1 MSPHHVGQR
10 PADRHRLGFTLVE
23 LLVVLTVVVLLTSA
37 LLGAI
42 YAAQEAARATQTRH
56 TIAKLHMHTM
66 FHWATYRTRRLRIA
80 PRGSDPN
87 NPNENYTAFA
97 ARRLGLLWQVMQVEM
112 PDHYNEFLR
121 YPPSLSAG
129 SPFAMAHWYRQVVQ
143 AAPNP
148 SQVANSNRAA
158 ECLYLFITFGAR
170 SEDDLPL
177 RSREVGD
184 TDGDGMLE
192 FLDGWGQPIRWLRWA
207 PGFQLPGVS
216 PVPAT
221 GAVAEDPFDPLKA
234 SRLLQ
239 PANNTQWNN
248 TPTGYMIPLIYSVGP
263 DGESGLNDPDS
274 APGGWP
280 QFNRDWHPLSW
291 FPSAAGSPLPRG
303 AVVDADLAAD
313 NIHNYLQQT
322 SEP

>member
-1 MSPHHVGQR
+1 MFSCSKEQGTWRASPR
-10 PADRHRLGFTLVE
+10 GFTLVE
-23 LLVVLTVVVLLTSA
+23 LLVVLTIIALLTSA
-37 LLGAI
+37 LLGAL
-42 YAAQEAARATQTRH
+42 YASQEAARATQTRH
-56 TIAKLHMHTM
+56 TIAKLHQQVMI
-66 FHWATYRTRRLRIA
+66 HWSTYRTRRLRIA
-80 PRGSDPN
+80 PRGT
-87 NPNENYTAFA
+87 NESYTAFA
-97 ARRLGLLWQVMQVEM
+97 TRRLELLWQVMQAEM

-121 YPPSLSAG
+121 HASVASG
-129 SPFAMAHWYRQVVQ
+129 SPFIVATWYNQVVQ
-143 AAPNP
+143 ATPNP
-148 SQVANSNRAA
+148 SQVANANQAA
-158 ECLYLFITFGAR
+158 ECLYLFVTLGAR

-184 TDGDGMLE
+184 TDRDGMLE

-216 PVPAT
+216 PTPAT
-221 GAVAEDPFDPLKA
+221 GAAAEDPFDPLKV
-234 SRLLQ
+234 SRLIQ
-239 PANNTQWNN
+239 PANNSQWNN

-263 DGESGLNDPDS
+263 DGASGLNDPDS

-280 QFNRDWHPLSW
+280 QFNRDWHPLSG
-291 FPSAAGSPLPRG
+291 FPSAGGTPLLRG